1 MGLRKI
7 TASRRKTLVQHPG
20 QTIKA
25 TATKFGMNLPYV
37 IPYGGFFENFKN
49 SKKKSQK
56 LRFCEFGLRKITA
69 TVRQTLVQPPDQTKW
84 PSWMKFGMHLPKGIP
99 YGGFFENFEIS
110 IFFPNNCVL
119 SCWTLKI

>member
-49 SKKKSQK
+49 SKKKNPKNCVFVNLDLEK
-56 LRFCEFGLRKITA
+56 LRLPCDKLWYN
-69 TVRQTLVQPPDQTKW
+69 PQTKLN
-84 PSWMKFGMHLPKGIP
+84 GLAG
-99 YGGFFENFEIS
+99 
-110 IFFPNNCVL
+110 
-119 SCWTLKI
+119 